1 MSDSTLVYA
10 VRHGETLWNT
20 QGRLQGH
27 QNSALSPRGEA
38 QAQALGRAL
47 QGQRFDALY
56 CSDLGRAKQT
66 AALISAHVE
75 APPVQTLPELRE
87 RSYGALEGLTW
98 DEVEARFPDVP
109 VALIRGGP
117 DTVPPGGEALEDFVE
132 RGHGA
137 LTQLARKHPGE
148 KLLIVS
154 HGGVL
159 ATFLRRVLGVPQTAA
174 HTFQTR
180 NCALNIF
187 GYQDDRWLLKT
198 WGAASHL
205 SED

>member
-27 QNSALSPRGEA
+27 QNSPLSPLGEA
-38 QAQALGRAL
+38 QARALGRAL
-47 QGQRFDALY
+47 QGRSFDALY
-56 CSDLGRAKQT
+56 CSDLGRAQQT
-66 AALISAHVE
+66 AALLTAHIE
-75 APPVQTLPELRE
+75 APPALALPELRE
-87 RSYGALEGLTW
+87 RSYGELEGLTW
-98 DEVEARFPDVP
+98 PQVESRFPDVP
-109 VALIRGGP
+109 VALIYGGP
-117 DTVPPGGEALEDFVE
+117 DAVPPGGEALEDFAR
-132 RGHGA
+132 RGHDA
-137 LTQLARKHPGE
+137 LTQLAQKHPGQ
-148 KLLIVS
+148 KILVVS

-159 ATFLRRVLGVPQTAA
+159 ATFLRRVMGVPQTAS

-187 GYQDDRWLLKT
+187 EYQDDRWTLKT
-198 WGAASHL
+198 WGAAAHL